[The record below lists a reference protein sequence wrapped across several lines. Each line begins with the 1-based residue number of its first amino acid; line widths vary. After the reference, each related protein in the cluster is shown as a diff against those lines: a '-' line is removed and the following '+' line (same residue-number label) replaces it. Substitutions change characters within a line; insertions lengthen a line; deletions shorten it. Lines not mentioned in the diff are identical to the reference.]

1 MAKTLIFTFDF
12 KSLWFTENKEVRIS
26 SPYLLSPAF
35 STPPMKELQNILAAF
50 EESQKKGEL
59 TALATVVKTSG
70 SVYRR
75 PGARMLLTEEGQMIG
90 CVSGG
95 CLESDVFEKAQALM
109 FTDGVPV
116 VVNYDTTASDDIIW
130 GFGLGCNGVVEV
142 LIEPLSNQLAKGQ
155 LDFIAECLHGQE
167 SGVMA
172 TVFKVSG
179 EIIAKVA
186 SRLFLKPDG
195 TVISNI
201 EDELLVQQILVDVQ
215 QVINQGES
223 RVKSYILP
231 NSIAGVFLE
240 VIHPIVPLVVF
251 GAGHDAIPVVNLA
264 KHQGWHVTVV
274 DNRPGYITF
283 ERFPNADQ
291 IIFSEPP
298 AIQNHLNLN
307 SRTVAIVMTHRY
319 ESDLALL
326 RTLLPSSVSYIGI
339 LGPKSRTQRLLQDLK
354 SEGFLPKDTQLQ
366 RLYAPVGLDI
376 GADSPEAIALSIVAE
391 IQAVLA
397 NRAGGMLRA
406 RLGSIHGEEITCLM
420 SV

>member
-1 MAKTLIFTFDF
+1 
-12 KSLWFTENKEVRIS
+12 
-26 SPYLLSPAF
+26 
-35 STPPMKELQNILAAF
+35 MKELQNILAAF
-50 EESQKKGEL
+50 KQTQNQGQL

-116 VVNYDTTASDDIIW
+116 VVNYNTTASDDIVW

-142 LIEPLSNQLAKGQ
+142 LIEPLSNQLAKDQ
-155 LDFIAECLHGQE
+155 LDFIAQCLHGQQP
-167 SGVMA
+167 GVMA
-172 TVFKVSG
+172 TVFQVAGDS
-179 EIIAKVA
+179 AKIA

-195 TVISNI
+195 TFISDI
-201 EDELLVQQILVDVQ
+201 EDESLVQQILVDVQ
-215 QVINQGES
+215 QILNQGKS
-223 RVKSYILP
+223 RLKSYILP
-231 NSIAGVFLE
+231 GGIAEVFLE

-251 GAGHDAIPVVNLA
+251 GAGHDAIPVVNLG

-283 ERFPNADQ
+283 ERFPDSDQ
-291 IIFSEPP
+291 IIFSEPQ

-307 SRTVAIVMTHRY
+307 SRTVAIVMTHKY

-326 RTLLPSSVSYIGI
+326 RTLLPSPVRYIGI
-339 LGPKSRTQRLLQDLK
+339 LGPKNRTQRLLQDLK
-354 SEGFLPKDTQLQ
+354 SEGFVPTDAQLQ

-376 GADSPEAIALSIVAE
+376 GADSPEVIALAIVTE
-391 IQAVLA
+391 IQMVLTGRSGQSLKDRKAPIHQCSESNMISNAVCID
-397 NRAGGMLRA
+397 GV
-406 RLGSIHGEEITCLM
+406 LM
-420 SV
+420 DG